1 MRSSYF
7 FCLLFLLIGCVKSSP
22 APNPPIT
29 PIPVVTIPNAP
40 TDLKGVLSTPIP
52 SQFDLIWTDASNN
65 EDGFKIERKS
75 GTDAYSLL
83 TTLSQNSV
91 TYSDKGII
99 SGTNYTYRVYSFN
112 SKGNSS
118 YSNEI
123 LVKTEDPEAALL
135 RTGLIAYYPF
145 TGNAGDSSGNANHG
159 TINGATLSANRFNSQ
174 NSCYSFDGINN
185 SIETGL
191 NQTAI
196 KSFSFSVWFKTS
208 IGGTIITSR
217 QTGDIKPEP
226 GLTIAV
232 HNSATGGVNN
242 GKIIFIGDAPGF
254 SVGTISNNT
263 YLDNKWHHLVAN
275 FVGSK
280 SIIDATEFSIYVDNV
295 LISQSI
301 SNQYD
306 LNRGV
311 TNLMPIN
318 SKSSF
323 LIGMHRSWPS
333 PNFNGQL
340 DDIRIYNRILTL
352 TEISYLFKN

>member
-1 MRSSYF
+1 MRNAFISGLF
-7 FCLLFLLIGCVKSSP
+7 ILLMGCVKSNP
-22 APNPPIT
+22 APTPPIIPT
-29 PIPVVTIPNAP
+29 PVVIIPNAP
-40 TDLKGVLSTPIP
+40 TDFKGVLSAPTQI
-52 SQFDLIWTDASNN
+52 DLTWTDASNN

-75 GTDAYSLL
+75 GTDAYTLL
-83 TTLSQNSV
+83 ATLSQNVV
-91 TYSDKGII
+91 TYSDKGLTP
-99 SGTNYTYRVYSFN
+99 GTSYTYRVFSYN

-123 LVKTEDPEAALL
+123 AVKTEDAEVALL
-135 RTGLIAYYPF
+135 KVGLVAYYPF
-145 TGNAGDSSGNANHG
+145 TGNTGDSSGNANHG

-185 SIETGL
+185 SIETGI

-232 HNSATGGVNN
+232 HNLATGGGNN
-242 GKIIFIGDAPGF
+242 GKIIFVGDAPGF

-280 SIIDATEFSIYVDNV
+280 SVIDATEFSIYVDNV

-340 DDIRIYNRILTL
+340 DDIRIYNRTLTL